1 MNCVSIP
8 NNDSMVLWNRK
19 MSVFQSW
26 KQLAR
31 KFKHET
37 YALYL
42 ACRDQRTPW
51 YARLMAA
58 AVVAYAFSPIDLI
71 PDFIPVLG
79 LLDDFVLVPLGIMLV
94 CSMIPAP
101 VMEDCR
107 RRAREEM
114 YYDKPVSWAAA
125 VVVIGVWVLLAGL
138 GYYLWTGHIG

>member
-1 MNCVSIP
+1 
-8 NNDSMVLWNRK
+8 
-19 MSVFQSW
+19 MSLIQTL
-26 KQLAR
+26 KQHTR

-42 ACRDQRTPW
+42 ACRDRRTPW
-51 YARLMAA
+51 FARLLAG

-94 CSMIPAP
+94 RWMIPPP

-107 RRAREEM
+107 RRSREVL
-114 YYDKPVSWAAA
+114 DQGKLVSWPAA
-125 VVVIGVWVLLAGL
+125 VAVVGVWLFLAGL
-138 GYYLWTGHIG
+138 CYYLWNGAIP